1 MVAPGN
7 RVDRPPRA
15 DFHSTVLVTG
25 GTGVMGTVV
34 ADYLLAEG
42 HSVRVYSRQASQAH
56 VSPGIEP
63 FDGDIRDVDALA
75 AALSGVDAVVHLVGI
90 LREAGPTQTFGGVFL
105 EGTRAVI
112 QAVRHAGVRQFI
124 HVTGIGADPD
134 SPYAFERSRGLAE
147 RETRESGL
155 DWVILRPSVI
165 FGVRDSM
172 FDLVA
177 RSLKST
183 WPFAVVPRQD
193 GLYQPIWRDD
203 AALCVAATLRD
214 GTLLGGTYELGGPD
228 TWTYRELVG
237 LALRQLKL
245 RRIVLPLP
253 SPLLL
258 AGAGF
263 PRLVGKRAMVTSS
276 ELRQLTHDNRTDPA
290 VVREVFG
297 IEPTSLS
304 SKAEEAFAL

>member
-1 MVAPGN
+1 
-7 RVDRPPRA
+7 
-15 DFHSTVLVTG
+15 
-25 GTGVMGTVV
+25 MGTVV
-34 ADYLLAEG
+34 ADCLLAEG
-42 HSVRVYSRQASQAH
+42 HSVRVYSRRATQAH

-75 AALSGVDAVVHLVGI
+75 ATLSGVDAVVHLVGV
-90 LREAGPTQTFGGVFL
+90 LRETGRTQTFGGVFL
-105 EGTRAVI
+105 DGTRAVI
-112 QAVRHAGVRQFI
+112 RAARQAGVRRFI

-134 SPYAFERSRGLAE
+134 SPDAFERTRGLAE

-165 FGVRDSM
+165 FGVRGSM
-172 FDLVA
+172 FDRMA

-203 AALCVAATLRD
+203 AALCVAAALRD
-214 GTLLGGTYELGGPD
+214 ETLLGGTYQLGGPD

-237 LALRQLKL
+237 LALRQLRL

-253 SPLLL
+253 VPSAVSRGGSPA
-258 AGAGF
+258 AG
-263 PRLVGKRAMVTSS
+263 GKESNG
-276 ELRQLTHDNRTDPA
+276 H
-290 VVREVFG
+290 G
-297 IEPTSLS
+297 I
-304 SKAEEAFAL
+304 

>member
-1 MVAPGN
+1 
-7 RVDRPPRA
+7 
-15 DFHSTVLVTG
+15 
-25 GTGVMGTVV
+25 MGTVV
-34 ADYLLAEG
+34 ADCLLAEG
-42 HSVRVYSRQASQAH
+42 HSVRVYSRRATQVH

-63 FDGDIRDVDALA
+63 FDGDIRDVNALA
-75 AALSGVDAVVHLVGI
+75 TALSGVDAVVHLVGI
-90 LREAGPTQTFGGVFL
+90 LRETGRTQTFDGVFL

-112 QAVRHAGVRQFI
+112 QAARQAGVRQFI

-134 SPYAFERSRGLAE
+134 SPDAFERTRGLAE

-165 FGVRDSM
+165 FGVRGSM
-172 FDLVA
+172 FDHIA

-203 AALCVAATLRD
+203 AALCVAAALRD

-228 TWTYRELVG
+228 TWTYRELVR
-237 LALRQLKL
+237 LALRQLRL

-258 AGAGF
+258 AGAGL
-263 PRLVGKRAMVTSS
+263 PRLVGRRAMVTES
-276 ELRQLTHDNRTDPA
+276 ELRQLTRDNRTDPS
-290 VVREVFG
+290 VVSTVFG
-297 IEPTSLS
+297 IEPVSLLD
-304 SKAEEAFAL
+304 KVDEAFAL